1 MSASLKDV
9 ARLAGVSIKTVSN
22 VVNGYAYVSPQTRE
36 KVEQALAQL
45 DYRPNLTARNL
56 RRGRTGIIAL
66 ALPELDAPYFAELSR
81 FVIDAAAERGWT
93 VLIDQ
98 TDGLLERER
107 QVLQG
112 IREHLIDG
120 LIFSPLAVGEED
132 LTARTDRTPMVLLG
146 ERVMDGP
153 ADHVA
158 IDNLAAARDV
168 TAHLIGL
175 GHTRIAA
182 IGAQNRPTAGTAHLR
197 LAGYRQALEAA
208 GLPYDERLVASTES
222 YHRRDGAEAMH
233 RLLSLPEPPQAVFC
247 FNDLLALGA
256 LRAMLSSN
264 VRVPEDIALAGFDD
278 IEDARYST
286 PTLTTVSP
294 DKVQIARA
302 AVDLLDQRIKGTAAG
317 SPASPREVTVDH
329 ALSIREST
337 AGR

>member
-22 VVNGYAYVSPQTRE
+22 VVNGYAYVSPKTRE

-56 RRGRTGIIAL
+56 RGGRTGIIAL

-81 FVIDAAAERGWT
+81 SVIDAAAEHGWT

-98 TDGLLERER
+98 TDGLLDRER

-112 IREHLIDG
+112 IREQMIDG
-120 LIFSPLAVGEED
+120 LIFSPLAIGEED
-132 LTARTDRTPMVLLG
+132 LAGRTDRTPMVLLG
-146 ERVMDGP
+146 ERVLDGP
-153 ADHVA
+153 TDHVA
-158 IDNLAAARDV
+158 IDNLAAAREI

-182 IGAQNRPTAGTAHLR
+182 IGAQDRPSAGTAHLR
-197 LAGYRQALEAA
+197 LTGYRQALEAA
-208 GLPYDERLVASTES
+208 GLPFDERLVASTES
-222 YHRRDGAEAMH
+222 YRRRDGAEAMG
-233 RLLSLPEPPQAVFC
+233 RLLALPEPPQAVFC

-256 LRAMLSSN
+256 LRTALTSN
-264 VRVPEDIALAGFDD
+264 LRVPEDIAIAGFDD

-286 PTLTTVSP
+286 PTLTTISP
-294 DKVQIARA
+294 DKVAIARS
-302 AVDLLDQRIKGTAAG
+302 AVELLDERLKGVGG
-317 SPASPREVTVDH
+317 SPPPREVRVDH
-329 ALSIREST
+329 RLRIGEST